1 MVESPTLGKLT
12 WSQKVLIHNVQDPH
26 RETALQLSIKHSH
39 THTHTHTFRKQ
50 RTYPI
55 LTAISLRCE
64 IESPK
69 PSQSFSKKALCL
81 QKGSVHAVR
90 QCLDLDETQ

>member
-12 WSQKVLIHNVQDPH
+12 WSQKVLIHNVQDTH
-26 RETALQLSIKHSH
+26 QETALQLSVKHSH
-39 THTHTHTFRKQ
+39 THTHTLRQQ
-50 RTYPI
+50 RTYPM

-69 PSQSFSKKALCL
+69 PSQSSLKKALCL

>member
-1 MVESPTLGKLT
+1 M
-12 WSQKVLIHNVQDPH
+12 
-26 RETALQLSIKHSH
+26 
-39 THTHTHTFRKQ
+39 
-50 RTYPI
+50 
-55 LTAISLRCE
+55 LTAISFRCE

-69 PSQSFSKKALCL
+69 PSQSSSKKALCL